1 MYCCRHR
8 NVTMCEYRNPILAM
22 NINERNLNH
31 LGNLALSFQIA
42 VRSQTTS
49 FSLALSC
56 LILQSDGWI
65 FCGVG
70 VYIQGLRRIPWC
82 TKKSFIFYRQSVSS
96 LCFAVLSSRKTHAN
110 PTQHIPNHIPYFLV
124 LWSRFLLQSIL
135 LV

>member
-22 NINERNLNH
+22 NMNERNLNH
-31 LGNLALSFQIA
+31 LENLALSFQIA

-65 FCGVG
+65 FCGV
-70 VYIQGLRRIPWC
+70 YYTRLEA
-82 TKKSFIFYRQSVSS
+82 YS
-96 LCFAVLSSRKTHAN
+96 LVHEEEL
-110 PTQHIPNHIPYFLV
+110 YFLQTV
-124 LWSRFLLQSIL
+124 C
-135 LV
+135 